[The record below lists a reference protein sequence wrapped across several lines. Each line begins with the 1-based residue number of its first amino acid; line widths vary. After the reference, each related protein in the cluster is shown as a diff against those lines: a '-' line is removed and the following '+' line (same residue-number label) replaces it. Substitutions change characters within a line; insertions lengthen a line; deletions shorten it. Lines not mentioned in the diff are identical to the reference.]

1 MHKVAPKDALF
12 RTQQKIRVKLSGDGT
27 NIGKH
32 LHVINFTFTLLDEG
46 SKAYSSNGN
55 HVIAI
60 LKEEEICDSLQ
71 RGLEDIPN
79 EVERL
84 TSIEVQGITYNLEYY
99 LRGDWKFLAVV
110 MGIDSVRSEYA
121 CIWCKC
127 SKREQTWTRLGQ
139 L

>member
-32 LHVINFTFTLLDEG
+32 LHVINFTFTLFDEG
-46 SKAYSSNGN
+46 SKAYSSDGN

-60 LKEEEICDSLQ
+60 LKEEESYDSLQ
-71 RGLEDIPN
+71 RGLEDIRN

-99 LRGDWKFLAVV
+99 LGR
-110 MGIDSVRSEYA
+110 
-121 CIWCKC
+121 
-127 SKREQTWTRLGQ
+127 
-139 L
+139 

>member
-46 SKAYSSNGN
+46 SKAYSSDEN

-60 LKEEEICDSLQ
+60 LKEEESYDSLQ
-71 RGLEDIPN
+71 RGLEDIRN

-99 LRGDWKFLAVV
+99 LGR
-110 MGIDSVRSEYA
+110 
-121 CIWCKC
+121 
-127 SKREQTWTRLGQ
+127 
-139 L
+139 